1 MKKLEKIEELANGLS
16 VIKFYADW
24 CGPCR
29 MFTPIM
35 ENVSKLTEDVSF
47 YSVNVDERRDLAQQF
62 NIQSLPSVM
71 VVKEG
76 KVVDGFIGL
85 RNAKE
90 VTNLINQY
98 K

>member
-1 MKKLEKIEELANGLS
+1 MNKLEKIEEVSTGLS

-24 CGPCR
+24 CGPCK
-29 MFTPIM
+29 MFAPIM
-35 ENVSKLTEDVSF
+35 ENISKLTDNTKF
-47 YSVNVDERRDLAQQF
+47 FSVNVDERRDLAAQF
-62 NIQSLPSVM
+62 NIQSLPSVV

-85 RNAKE
+85 RNAKQVSE
-90 VTNLINQY
+90 LINKY

>member
-1 MKKLEKIEELANGLS
+1 MNKLEKIEEVSSGLNI
-16 VIKFYADW
+16 IKFYADW

-29 MFTPIM
+29 MFAPIM
-35 ENVSKLTEDVSF
+35 ENVSQLTENVNF
-47 YSVNVDERRDLAQQF
+47 FSVNVDERRDLAAEF
-62 NIQSLPSVM
+62 NIQSLPSIV

-85 RNAKE
+85 RNAKA
-90 VTNLINQY
+90 VTELINKY